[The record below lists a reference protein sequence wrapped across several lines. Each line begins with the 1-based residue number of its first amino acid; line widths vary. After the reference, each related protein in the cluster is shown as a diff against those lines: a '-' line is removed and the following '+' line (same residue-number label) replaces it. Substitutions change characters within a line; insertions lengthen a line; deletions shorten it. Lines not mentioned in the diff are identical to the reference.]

1 MLILINIDILDME
14 PNLIDMDFFSHSS
27 GRTGKNVIIFGEDMT
42 SSTKTDNRKKDISIL
57 GKSPTQGLDPTVSAG
72 KMYSI
77 DFTENNKKF
86 CLGLFEFIC

>member
-1 MLILINIDILDME
+1 
-14 PNLIDMDFFSHSS
+14 
-27 GRTGKNVIIFGEDMT
+27 MT
-42 SSTKTDNRKKDISIL
+42 SSTKTDSRKKDISIL

-86 CLGLFEFIC
+86 CLGLFGFIC